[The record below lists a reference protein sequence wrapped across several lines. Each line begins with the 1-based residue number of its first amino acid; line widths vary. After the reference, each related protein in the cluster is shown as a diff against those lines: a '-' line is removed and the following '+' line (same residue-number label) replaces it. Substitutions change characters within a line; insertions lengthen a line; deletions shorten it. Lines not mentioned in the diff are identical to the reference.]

1 MKKFL
6 QEFKEF
12 AIKGNMFDMAVGVII
27 GGAFGSIVSSLV
39 ADVLTP
45 AIGMIFGA
53 SVNFEELTIGA
64 IQIGNFLN
72 AVFSFLMTAFCL
84 FLIVKAVNAARAAKA
99 KEEEAAP
106 APEPEPS
113 DEAKLLVEIRDLLKV
128 KR

>member
-6 QEFKEF
+6 KEFKEF
-12 AIKGNMFDMAVGVII
+12 AIRGNMFDMAVGVII
-27 GGAFGSIVSSLV
+27 GGAFGSIVSALV
-39 ADVLTP
+39 TNVLTP
-45 AIGMIFGA
+45 AIGMIFGSEVDFSSIKLGA
-53 SVNFEELTIGA
+53 IEIGA
-64 IQIGNFLN
+64 FLN

-113 DEAKLLVEIRDLLKV
+113 DEAKLLAEIRDLLAK
-128 KR
+128 K

>member
-6 QEFKEF
+6 KEFKEF
-12 AIKGNMFDMAVGVII
+12 AIRGNMFDMAVGVII

-39 ADVLTP
+39 ADILTP

-53 SVNFEELTIGA
+53 EVNFKDLTIGA

-72 AVFSFLMTAFCL
+72 TVFSFLMTAFCL

-113 DEAKLLVEIRDLLKV
+113 DEAKLLAEIRALLAK
-128 KR
+128 K